1 MEKAAGIQIERDVEL
16 SVLGLGFNQN
26 AYTSKGIAL
35 TELFRVKTVLL
46 TVESTEM
53 NLVAER
59 GGRGQNQ
66 DAMVEK
72 VQQGIRVVLVA
83 KV

>member
-16 SVLGLGFNQN
+16 PMLGLGFNRN
-26 AYTSKGIAL
+26 AYTSKEIAL

-46 TVESTEM
+46 TVEGSEM

-59 GGRGQNQ
+59 GGRGQNH

-72 VQQGIRVVLVA
+72 VQKGIRVVLVA